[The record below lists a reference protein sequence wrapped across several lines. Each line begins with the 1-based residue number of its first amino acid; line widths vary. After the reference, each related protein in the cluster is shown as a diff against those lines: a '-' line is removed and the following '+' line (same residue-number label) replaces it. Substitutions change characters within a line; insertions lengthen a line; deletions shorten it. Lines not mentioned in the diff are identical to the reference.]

1 MRAILLIARRD
12 LLGYL
17 RTMGG
22 YVIIAALLF
31 ILGLLF
37 NSYGLG
43 GAEKRS
49 AEVLAVFFRLA
60 SACTVAVAVLL
71 STRLVAEEKQS
82 GTITLLYSAPVRDV
96 EIVLGKFLSGLGFL
110 AIFLALSTFMPALIF
125 VNGKVS
131 FGHIL
136 AGYLGLL
143 LMGAGSVAIGTLG
156 STLAGT
162 QVVAV
167 ILSAVI
173 QVAMYACL
181 WLAHVAERPLSDL
194 FAALAYFPHF
204 APFELG
210 LVNGKDVVYYLLV
223 SYVALFSATRVLEAR
238 RWK

>member
-1 MRAILLIARRD
+1 MRAVMLIARRD

-22 YVIIAALLF
+22 YVIIAAVLF

-43 GAEKRS
+43 GPDKRS

-60 SACTVAVAVLL
+60 SACTVVVAILM
-71 STRLVAEEKQS
+71 STRLLAEEKQT

-96 EIVLGKFLSGLGFL
+96 EIVLGKFLSGMAFL
-110 AIFLALSTFMPALIF
+110 TIFLALSTFMPALIF

-131 FGHIL
+131 FGHVL
-136 AGYLGLL
+136 AGYLGLF
-143 LMGAGSVAIGTLG
+143 LMGAGSIAIA
-156 STLAGT
+156 TLASALAPT

-167 ILSAVI
+167 ILAAVM
-173 QVAMYACL
+173 QVAMYAFL

-204 APFELG
+204 APFETG
-210 LVNGKDVVYYLLV
+210 LVASKDVVYYLAV
-223 SYVALFSATRVLEAR
+223 AYVALFGATRVLEAR